1 MAGIAC
7 EQGLFFI
14 AQRLSGGDM
23 GDKWE
28 FPGGKVEEGES
39 DAEALIREYDEEF
52 GAPVTV
58 GPLLGTADFEH
69 HGIARQVNAYRI
81 YLTHTDFRLT
91 EHTQWKWASLE
102 EIETLDFVDSDRKL
116 VPDLRKAELS

>member
-1 MAGIAC
+1 
-7 EQGLFFI
+7 
-14 AQRLSGGDM
+14 M

-52 GAPVTV
+52 AVPVAL
-58 GPLLGTADFEH
+58 GPLLGTASFEH

-81 YLTHTDFRLT
+81 YFTETNFKLT
-91 EHTQWKWASLE
+91 EHTRWKWASLE